1 MRITLHWLAEVTLIM
16 ALFVPIPVAVAHH
29 SVPAYFDDQSTITIK
44 GTVADVQWVNP
55 HAFLHIAVKENG
67 KTEVWVL
74 ELGSVSNLVRVGWTR
89 ERARVGDPLIVTGW
103 RGKAARVPYLGATI
117 DPSGLPRLLRYLHVE
132 FADGSKMTAGAQ
144 AAATSN

>member
-1 MRITLHWLAEVTLIM
+1 MHRLVGVTVIM
-16 ALFVPIPVAVAHH
+16 FLFVALPFAIAHH
-29 SVPAYFDDQSTITIK
+29 SVPAIFDDQSTITLK

-67 KTEVWVL
+67 KTEVWVM
-74 ELGSVSNLVRVGWTR
+74 ELGSISNLVRVGWTR

-103 RGKAARVPYLGATI
+103 RGKAAKVPYLGATV

-144 AAATSN
+144 AAANPK